1 MKNFLIFFI
10 KRTTIFQKLYQR
22 STEPA
27 KQKQVL
33 VKLIP
38 PTCIRTQE
46 LQGGLWFKTASM
58 RQASHTSLLC
68 ACFII
73 LTFASR
79 HLLCCHE
86 HWESENA
93 RKNQRWLRST
103 CDQNFGL
110 HFLFNFLMDF
120 YQNEAIVKAQKNSL
134 QFHLKCGQKISRDRF
149 HRFAIVSDD

>member
-1 MKNFLIFFI
+1 LIFSLMKNFLIFFI
-10 KRTTIFQKLYQR
+10 KRTTIFQKLYQW
-22 STEPA
+22 STELA

-46 LQGGLWFKTASM
+46 LQGGLWFKTASI
-58 RQASHTSLLC
+58 RQASHTSLLY

-79 HLLCCHE
+79 QTVLPQAPRIQKCQ
-86 HWESENA
+86 
-93 RKNQRWLRST
+93 KNPQWLRST
-103 CDQNFGL
+103 CAQNFGL

-134 QFHLKCGQKISRDRF
+134 
-149 HRFAIVSDD
+149 